1 MIHSMT
7 GFARRETSGA
17 WGQLTCEVRSVN
29 HRYLE
34 PGFRL
39 PEELRGLEGEL
50 RQTLPKLL
58 RRGKV
63 DCTVHLRV
71 TRGAER
77 ELQVDEATLARVLE
91 RVADIADRASGA
103 GLSNTIN
110 TALGITKVQIN
121 PMDVLRWPG
130 VLQDSAPDNDVLTAA
145 ARALFTDSVRE
156 LVAMR
161 AREGERLRDL
171 VLQRCEALVG
181 LIDAARTQ
189 LPELRDRARQ
199 RLQTRLVEL
208 GATVEATRFEQ
219 EVALLLQRADVD
231 EELDRLD
238 AHLAEIRRVL
248 DGEEAGGRRLDFLMQ
263 ELHREANTFS
273 SKSQELDSTRL
284 AVDMKVLIEQL
295 REQVQNIE

>member
-7 GFARRETSGA
+7 GFARREASGP

-63 DCTVHLRV
+63 DCTVHLRA
-71 TRGAER
+71 TREAER
-77 ELQVDEATLARVLE
+77 ELQVDEATLKRVLE
-91 RVADIADRASGA
+91 RVRDIASRAG
-103 GLSNTIN
+103 G
-110 TALGITKVQIN
+110 TAVSLDPI
-121 PMDVLRWPG
+121 DVLRWPG
-130 VLQDSAPDNDVLTAA
+130 VLQDSAPDNDALAA
-145 ARALFTDSVRE
+145 ATRALFKDSVHE

-161 AREGERLRDL
+161 AREGERLREL

-181 LIDAARTQ
+181 LIGSARAQ
-189 LPELRDRARQ
+189 LPELRDRAHH
-199 RLQTRLVEL
+199 RLQARLAEL

-231 EELDRLD
+231 EELGRLD

>member
-7 GFARRETSGA
+7 GFARRETSGP

-77 ELQVDEATLARVLE
+77 ELQVDEATLARLLT
-91 RVADIADRASGA
+91 RVCDIADR
-103 GLSNTIN
+103 IP
-110 TALGITKVQIN
+110 GIPPGRGVQVN
-121 PMDVLRWPG
+121 PIDVLRWPG
-130 VLQDSAPDNDVLTAA
+130 VLQDSAPDNDALTAA

-181 LIDAARTQ
+181 LIRSARAQ

>member
-63 DCTVHLRV
+63 DCTVHLRA
-71 TRGAER
+71 TREAER

-91 RVADIADRASGA
+91 RVGNIAGRVPGVAFGTT
-103 GLSNTIN
+103 G
-110 TALGITKVQIN
+110 VQVN
-121 PMDVLRWPG
+121 PIDVLRWPG
-130 VLQDSAPDNDVLTAA
+130 VLQDSAPDNDALTAA

-189 LPELRDRARQ
+189 LPELRDRARH

-295 REQVQNIE
+295 REQVQNVE

>member
-7 GFARRETSGA
+7 GFARRETSGP

-77 ELQVDEATLARVLE
+77 ELQVDEATLARLLT
-91 RVADIADRASGA
+91 RVGDIADRIPG
-103 GLSNTIN
+103 IP
-110 TALGITKVQIN
+110 LGRGVQVN
-121 PMDVLRWPG
+121 PIDVLRWPG
-130 VLQDSAPDNDVLTAA
+130 VLQDSAPDNDALTAA

-181 LIDAARTQ
+181 LIRSARAQ

-199 RLQTRLVEL
+199 RLQTRLAEL

>member
-7 GFARRETSGA
+7 GFARREASGP

-50 RQTLPKLL
+50 RQALPKLL

-63 DCTVHLRV
+63 DCTVHLRA
-71 TRGAER
+71 TREAER
-77 ELQVDEATLARVLE
+77 ELQVDEATLKRVLE
-91 RVADIADRASGA
+91 RVRDIASRAG
-103 GLSNTIN
+103 G
-110 TALGITKVQIN
+110 TAVSLDPI
-121 PMDVLRWPG
+121 DVLRWPG
-130 VLQDSAPDNDVLTAA
+130 VLQDSAPDNDALAA
-145 ARALFTDSVRE
+145 ATRALFKDSVHE

-161 AREGERLRDL
+161 AREGERLREL

-181 LIDAARTQ
+181 LIGSARAQ
-189 LPELRDRARQ
+189 LPELRDRAHH
-199 RLQTRLVEL
+199 RLQARLAEL

>member
-7 GFARRETSGA
+7 GFARRETSGP

-63 DCTVHLRV
+63 DCTVHLRA
-71 TRGAER
+71 TREAER

-91 RVADIADRASGA
+91 RVGNIAGRVPGVAFGTT
-103 GLSNTIN
+103 G
-110 TALGITKVQIN
+110 VQVN

-130 VLQDSAPDNDVLTAA
+130 VLQDSAPDNDALTAA

-199 RLQTRLVEL
+199 RLQTRLAEL

>member
-7 GFARRETSGA
+7 GFARRETSGP

-50 RQTLPKLL
+50 RQTLAKLL

-63 DCTVHLRV
+63 DCTVHLRA
-71 TRGAER
+71 TREAER
-77 ELQVDEATLARVLE
+77 ELQVDEATLTRLLE
-91 RVADIADRASGA
+91 RMGDIADRIPGFP
-103 GLSNTIN
+103 
-110 TALGITKVQIN
+110 LGRGMQVN
-121 PMDVLRWPG
+121 PIDVLRWPG
-130 VLQDSAPDNDVLTAA
+130 VLQDNAPDNDALTAA
-145 ARALFTDSVRE
+145 LRALFTDSVRE

>member
-7 GFARRETSGA
+7 GFARREASGP

-58 RRGKV
+58 RRGKL
-63 DCTVHLRV
+63 DCTVHLRA
-71 TRGAER
+71 TREAER
-77 ELQVDEATLARVLE
+77 ELRVDEATLKRVLE
-91 RVADIADRASGA
+91 RVRDIASRAG
-103 GLSNTIN
+103 G
-110 TALGITKVQIN
+110 TAVSLDPI
-121 PMDVLRWPG
+121 DVLRWPG
-130 VLQDSAPDNDVLTAA
+130 VLQDSAPDNDALAA
-145 ARALFTDSVRE
+145 ALRALFTDSVRE

-171 VLQRCEALVG
+171 VLQRCEALAG

>member
-7 GFARRETSGA
+7 GFARCETSGP

-63 DCTVHLRV
+63 DCTVHLRI

-77 ELQVDEATLARVLE
+77 ELQVDEATLARLLT
-91 RVADIADRASGA
+91 RVGDIADRIPG
-103 GLSNTIN
+103 IP
-110 TALGITKVQIN
+110 LGRGVQVN
-121 PMDVLRWPG
+121 PIDVLRWPG
-130 VLQDSAPDNDVLTAA
+130 VLQDSAPDNDALTAA

-181 LIDAARTQ
+181 LIGSARAQ

-199 RLQTRLVEL
+199 RLQTRLAEL